1 MKNLLKIVIVY
12 DNKMCDMF
20 HVWTIIMNFF
30 IETLVFNQIAKTV
43 PSTKYKEK
51 LTKVTASPSI
61 FFFSKSHLNLSNLQ
75 NIIYFQNFYS
85 FNSN

>member
-61 FFFSKSHLNLSNLQ
+61 FF
-75 NIIYFQNFYS
+75 
-85 FNSN
+85 